1 MFLILAPEVNK
12 AAVGTNKLTGIHRDE
27 LEPTKTDGNLSQRLA
42 DSNLDHGMTSRKSWH
57 RPSRSYSTPGLAA
70 REANGGAPEGAE
82 GSVGLTAANNSK
94 VSQQINNMHKL

>member
-1 MFLILAPEVNK
+1 MPFILELNMDLAKESE
-12 AAVGTNKLTGIHRDE
+12 KLKEEIQQ
-27 LEPTKTDGNLSQRLA
+27 EP
-42 DSNLDHGMTSRKSWH
+42 H
-57 RPSRSYSTPGLAA
+57 YSTPGLAA